1 MADVLVRNLSES
13 VVSSL
18 KEKAELNKRSLQA
31 ELAAILEREA
41 TFHNKKKGLATE
53 LRAIQ
58 TKVAEDSEPYSTDSA
73 KDIRNLR
80 DGGLSNY

>member
-1 MADVLVRNLSES
+1 MADVLVRNLSET
-13 VVSSL
+13 VVSAL

-41 TFHNKKKGLATE
+41 VFHNKKKGLTNE

-58 TKVAEDSEPYSTDSA
+58 TKVAEDIDPYTTNSEEE
-73 KDIRNLR
+73 IRNLR